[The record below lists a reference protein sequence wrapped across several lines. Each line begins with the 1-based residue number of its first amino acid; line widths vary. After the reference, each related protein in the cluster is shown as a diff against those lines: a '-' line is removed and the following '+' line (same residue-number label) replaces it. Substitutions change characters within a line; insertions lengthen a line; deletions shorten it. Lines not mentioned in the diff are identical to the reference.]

1 MDTLNFEKKQIAEA
15 VTRSANLSFDDA
27 ALDKVFESAVADGTA
42 LNVRGQLIEFLENT
56 GWKSTDLLSSQGAFL
71 HKDSAAGKMADKRYQ
86 SMYAVA
92 LKGHITADVQIDA
105 DSEKMKGAKRTEYIT
120 SEVQT
125 WLDRYEALQSGAAIG
140 ANHKTMIAGWKT
152 NAKDSVSNIRISLK
166 NKEDIAAGKTKA
178 KSDIDD
184 TVGKLLDRLTNRVEK
199 FDNLYKSDAVMA
211 WVRSGRVLIQEG
223 HLWDD
228 VDDVSDD
235 ADLGDDLE
243 SSEQ

>member
-92 LKGHITADVQIDA
+92 VKRHIVADVQIDA
-105 DSEKMKGAKRTEYIT
+105 DSEKMIGAKRTEYIT
-120 SEVQT
+120 SEVET
-125 WLDRYEALQSGAAIG
+125 WLGRVEALDNGAAVG
-140 ANHKTMIAGWKT
+140 ASHKTTIAGWKT
-152 NAKDSVSNIRISLK
+152 NAKDSVRNIRNSLK
-166 NKEDIAAGKTKA
+166 LKEDIAAGKTKA
-178 KSDIDD
+178 KSDFNDRV
-184 TVGKLLDRLTNRVEK
+184 TKLLDAATNRVEK
-199 FDNLYKSDAVMA
+199 FDSSYKSDAVMA
-211 WVRSGRVLIQEG
+211 WVAQGRILIQDG
-223 HLWDD
+223 TFF
-228 VDDVSDD
+228 DDVSDD

>member
-15 VTRSANLSFDDA
+15 VTRSANLSFDNE
-27 ALDKVFESAVADGTA
+27 ALDRVLESAIADGTA
-42 LNVRGQLIEFLENT
+42 VNVRGQPINFLEDK

-71 HKDSAAGKMADKRYQ
+71 HKDSAAGKMADQRYRALH
-86 SMYAVA
+86 SVA
-92 LKGHITADVQIDA
+92 LKGHIVADVQIDA

-120 SEVQT
+120 SEVET
-125 WLDRYEALQSGAAIG
+125 WLGRVEALDNGAAVG
-140 ANHKTMIAGWKT
+140 ASHKTTIAGWKT
-152 NAKDSVSNIRISLK
+152 NAKDSVRNIRISLK

-199 FDNLYKSDAVMA
+199 FDNSYKSDAVMA